1 MRNDERLRTIYE
13 VMAPYIVRNEHNWR
27 DYLAF
32 ASQFHKHS
40 FDNIL
45 LVYAQDEDV
54 SILATRKQWAAI
66 GRNLIPR
73 AKGVAVCVYRNAK
86 LTLDYLFD
94 VSQTT
99 GKEIHPTDWQL
110 SDEMKKALTERLSYA
125 HGFPKQDFSQALY
138 AMASESVA
146 ENYNH
151 FLQELKQETKG
162 HLFTEIPAGGFEAQ
176 YIQLLTDSISYF
188 IGKKCHLPDE
198 EIQLSDGMATVSH
211 FNTLPLV
218 AHLGTAVTALSKGTY
233 FKNVWD
239 YAHQRIAAEQLREVQ
254 EYLRSQIPWKSL
266 SSQRMDLGAELLN
279 FWCGEDELDWGYS
292 QYFEIAAG
300 NLKPFLAMTLFTE
313 ILCKHFPDVM
323 SAPVKRLSSKL

>member
-110 SDEMKKALTERLSYA
+110 SDEMKEALTERLSYA
-125 HGFPKQDFSQALY
+125 HGFPKQGFSQALY

-146 ENYNH
+146 DNYNH

-176 YIQLLTDSISYF
+176 YLQLFTDSIS
-188 IGKKCHLPDE
+188 
-198 EIQLSDGMATVSH
+198 
-211 FNTLPLV
+211 
-218 AHLGTAVTALSKGTY
+218 
-233 FKNVWD
+233 
-239 YAHQRIAAEQLREVQ
+239 
-254 EYLRSQIPWKSL
+254 
-266 SSQRMDLGAELLN
+266 
-279 FWCGEDELDWGYS
+279 
-292 QYFEIAAG
+292 
-300 NLKPFLAMTLFTE
+300 
-313 ILCKHFPDVM
+313 
-323 SAPVKRLSSKL
+323 

>member
-54 SILATRKQWAAI
+54 SILATRKQWATI

-110 SDEMKKALTERLSYA
+110 SDEMKKTLTERLSYA
-125 HGFPKQDFSQALY
+125 HGFSCPWDSGQVGWIYADKAMIEQEHGKITPEILEKVRQTLEAEVKEYDYYLTNQCYGFQLFKEDVEVDSCWGFLGEIRDVQDAVKEYLPEDCNP
-138 AMASESVA
+138 AIVESLQFQY
-146 ENYNH
+146 EEPDIDEYLER
-151 FLQELKQETKG
+151 LQEETEG
-162 HLFTEIPAGGFEAQ
+162 
-176 YIQLLTDSISYF
+176 
-188 IGKKCHLPDE
+188 
-198 EIQLSDGMATVSH
+198 
-211 FNTLPLV
+211 
-218 AHLGTAVTALSKGTY
+218 
-233 FKNVWD
+233 
-239 YAHQRIAAEQLREVQ
+239 
-254 EYLRSQIPWKSL
+254 
-266 SSQRMDLGAELLN
+266 
-279 FWCGEDELDWGYS
+279 LDCEPG
-292 QYFEIAAG
+292 
-300 NLKPFLAMTLFTE
+300 
-313 ILCKHFPDVM
+313 
-323 SAPVKRLSSKL
+323 